1 VLTFRKLIKVTTFS
15 GTVKTAQQPL
25 KVLWPGCKR
34 PFFYA
39 VNAFIKPVVPM
50 IFVTLFRL

>member
-1 VLTFRKLIKVTTFS
+1 MLTFRKLIKVTTLP

-25 KVLWPGCKR
+25 KALWMGLKKTG
-34 PFFYA
+34 FYA

-50 IFVTLFRL
+50 IFMTRFKL